1 MSAQREAFEAWA
13 TKSGWKIGVVEGDGY
28 RDRLIQLAWSA
39 WQAGHAAIPA
49 PAVRVPMSEAKI
61 IEMLD
66 EGYSGTV
73 SLVRMVE
80 AHHDIGVEL

>member
-1 MSAQREAFEAWA
+1 MSITLPPLPDPNYENHYGGAQMDAHAF
-13 TKSGWKIGVVEGDGY
+13 
-28 RDRLIQLAWSA
+28 
-39 WQAGHAAIPA
+39 AAIA
-49 PAVRVPMSEAKI
+49 ADRASRVPMSEAKI